1 MDKKLKTQFILRE
14 ATSND
19 WASSTQI
26 LAQGEPALERMT
38 DAAGRTYYLMKVGDG
53 KSNFNSLPYFR
64 QYNIQVLDHAPSK
77 SETNENT
84 ITFVK
89 YQG

>member
-1 MDKKLKTQFILRE
+1 MNKINTQFLLRA
-14 ATSND
+14 ATSED

-26 LAQGEPALERMT
+26 LAQGEPALERIT
-38 DAAGRTYYLMKVGDG
+38 DAAGCTYYLMKVGDG
-53 KSNFNSLPYFR
+53 KSNFSSLPYFR
-64 QYNIQVLDHAPSK
+64 QYNIQVLDHAPSE

-89 YQG
+89 YKG